1 MPKLLARATTAE
13 IQKHS
18 DAYEKRNAEEAYS
31 QKKVNEH
38 QIKNIVEHLRLGA
51 IESDKRRAKSDELKK
66 ILEER
71 YKRTGSYEPEKEAP
85 KSKPVPKSRKPA
97 SKKAIKEAQDKYI
110 HAVEVEVPLKRKRGR
125 PRKDAPKRELDY
137 SILETVKHLKAGRG
151 MKPAVIDNGVR
162 RESTMPE
169 YLKQF

>member
-1 MPKLLARATTAE
+1 MERTRRKDPTLDSDDEDEQESKFN
-13 IQKHS
+13 KHFLS
-18 DAYEKRNAEEAYS
+18 DFKTQLEEAKELHNKS
-31 QKKVNEH
+31 QIKLQKQKKE
-38 QIKNIVEHLRLGA
+38 I
-51 IESDKRRAKSDELKK
+51 DELFKELNAKK
-66 ILEER
+66 AL
-71 YKRTGSYEPEKEAP
+71 KK
-85 KSKPVPKSRKPA
+85 KPLPKSRKPS
-97 SKKAIKEAQDKYI
+97 SKKAIKEAQKKYV

-162 RESTMPE
+162 REATMPE